1 MEFVRS
7 IVSEALKQIENNLIL
22 LITGARQVGKT
33 TAMKQIMKHLKL
45 DDHICYYLTLEDIEY
60 RVLLKE
66 SPKNLFRILPPVGE
80 TKMFVFLDEIQYLD
94 DPASFLKY
102 LYDEHRESIKLIVS
116 GSSSFYIDKKFKD
129 SLSGRK
135 KIFELLP
142 LSFKEFLVFKNAA
155 ELVND
160 LHHPTPLIIADKL
173 IPFVMEFLLYGGYPA
188 VVLADIPEKKE
199 ILREIAYSYIKKD
212 IGEAGFANDELYYRM
227 LKVFS
232 SQSGNLLNVSEVS
245 QTLKTTR
252 NLIEHA
258 LYVMQK
264 SFHIT
269 LISPFYSNVRKELTK
284 MPKIYMNDTGLM
296 NFFLNSFQPMD
307 IRNDKGAIFE
317 TAALRALQIKHHADE
332 IKYWRTA
339 DGKEVDF
346 VIPESK
352 TAFEVKYSAASY
364 KEKRYEAFM
373 KEYPDISLNVVSLAG
388 SRNKEEADSFA
399 LWNL

>member
-1 MEFVRS
+1 MNFERS
-7 IVSEALKQIENNLIL
+7 IVGEIKEHLSSDLIL

-33 TAMKQIMKHLKL
+33 TAMKQVMKHLESVGEV
-45 DDHICYYLTLEDIEY
+45 CYYLTLEDIEY

-66 SPKNLFRILPPVGE
+66 SPKNLFRILPHPGE
-80 TKMFVFLDEIQYLD
+80 RKMFVFIDEIQYLD

-102 LYDEHRESIKLIVS
+102 LYDEHRENIKLIVS

-142 LSFKEFLVFKNAA
+142 LSFKEFLIFKNAS

-160 LHHPTPLIIADKL
+160 LNHPTPLIIADKL

-188 VVLADIPEKKE
+188 VVLADISEKKE

-227 LKVFS
+227 LKIFS

-307 IRNDKGAIFE
+307 IRNDKGAVFE
-317 TAALRALQIKHHADE
+317 TAVLRALQINHYADE

-346 VIPESK
+346 VVPESK
-352 TAFEVKYSAASY
+352 TAFEVKYSTSSY
-364 KEKRYEAFM
+364 KEKKYEAFM
-373 KEYPDISLNVVSLAG
+373 KEYPDISLKVISLAG